1 MYYLDITLLQIRV
14 HDKRVLRYVNALDA
28 TQSNWLRYVNC
39 ARNYEEQNLVGFQY
53 AGEIFYRSYV
63 DIPPGVELLVWYG
76 NQYARD
82 LGINPQIITNGD
94 FKAHWCKGMLCTI
107 YQALWVLC
115 KSTKQN
121 WGLVTFHNDYFHV
134 RDF

>member
-1 MYYLDITLLQIRV
+1 MYFLLAYLNPLQYITIFTKSDIFISESYFFPLLQIRV
-14 HDKRVLRYVNALDA
+14 QDKKVLRYVNALDA

-82 LGINPQIITNGD
+82 LGIDPQIMTKGD
-94 FKAHWCKGMLCTI
+94 FKANWCKGMLCSI
-107 YQALWVLC
+107 
-115 KSTKQN
+115 
-121 WGLVTFHNDYFHV
+121 
-134 RDF
+134 